1 MLKILREYSYLLSLG
16 CSFFLVFF
24 LYLAGWLPEDILH
37 DLEEKSVSAEHITFM
52 EKEDFIPEFL
62 RNPGNTETETDLLQ
76 IEEFLIEELL
86 AKEEQQK
93 EEIREEKSGKE
104 GEPLGEN
111 SDLEVEK
118 AGDLE
123 SGIPEAANGKENPP
137 ATEKIH
143 ADKKEELQER
153 IEKEAGKRQWSFET
167 RDVSYFEDALF
178 IGDSRTEGLREY
190 GSLGNASVIADS
202 GMSIYR
208 LWKESYT
215 VKGEKMTLE
224 EVLNKH
230 QFGKIYLMLGVNELG
245 YDFGQT
251 KKKYKESLEIIEKT
265 QPQAT
270 VYLQANLHVTDE
282 KSKNSDI
289 YNNENINRMNQLM
302 EELAEEKGFVYLD
315 VNPLFDDENGNLSK
329 EYTVDQAHI
338 LGIYYIDWA
347 NWILEHCA
355 FPKESKG

>member
-52 EKEDFIPEFL
+52 EKEDFIPEFI

-76 IEEFLIEELL
+76 IEEFPIEELL
-86 AKEEQQK
+86 AKEAQQKEVQK

-153 IEKEAGKRQWSFET
+153 IEKEVKIYINLKLAVERIVNSFYWNVPNIAKRLTYEDRKKFFDFIFGIEKAET
-167 RDVSYFEDALF
+167 EIFGNKKLANKNYTKKRIMALNQLLELLDEKDAL
-178 IGDSRTEGLREY
+178 DSCEQMLNSKVLYDDRTL
-190 GSLGNASVIADS
+190 SHLFKN
-202 GMSIYR
+202 
-208 LWKESYT
+208 
-215 VKGEKMTLE
+215 
-224 EVLNKH
+224 N
-230 QFGKIYLMLGVNELG
+230 F
-245 YDFGQT
+245 
-251 KKKYKESLEIIEKT
+251 
-265 QPQAT
+265 
-270 VYLQANLHVTDE
+270 LHFE
-282 KSKNSDI
+282 
-289 YNNENINRMNQLM
+289 Q
-302 EELAEEKGFVYLD
+302 
-315 VNPLFDDENGNLSK
+315 
-329 EYTVDQAHI
+329 
-338 LGIYYIDWA
+338 
-347 NWILEHCA
+347 
-355 FPKESKG
+355 